1 MEAQIKNFGIDQFN
15 RQTMQERL
23 PKPVYQ
29 AYIASMHNEGVINR
43 ETADSIAHAMK
54 IWAMERGAT
63 HFCHWFQPLS
73 GKTAE
78 KHVAFLQ
85 PDSSGQPIT
94 RLSGKALIKGETDGS
109 SFPTG
114 GLRDIFEARGYTF
127 WDTSSYAYV
136 RGHVLYIPS
145 VFMSYSGDKLDMKLP
160 LLTAKQAL
168 STQAT
173 RVLHLLGRKEI
184 RYVEPML
191 GLEQEYFLVNRE
203 EAMKRPDLLYC
214 GRALFSADMPKG
226 GKYQDTYFD
235 HVSEEVSAF
244 MREVNDECW
253 KLGIYAS
260 IEHGEAAPGQYEFSS
275 IYTDAI
281 TTIDQNLLVMDILQR
296 VAERCGLLCLLHEKP
311 FGGMNG
317 SGKHNN
323 LSLVDSEGDNLFDPG
338 DDTIPNDPIFIL
350 FIAAFIEAID
360 RYPALLR
367 MACSDE
373 GNDHRLG
380 ADEAPPAILSIYL
393 GEPLHHLFA
402 ELAKTTKI
410 TRVQLNELIE
420 PVVNLSDLSIE
431 AADRNRTSPICFTG
445 NKFEFR
451 MLGSSLNASALN
463 TFLFAAIAESLEG
476 IADKLESYGP
486 LGPEGIRSAIV
497 EIGHAI
503 LRDHDKILFTGDG
516 YSGTWTEE
524 AQRRGLPN
532 ISSYLD
538 TLDVLEDPRTIH
550 LTEHFNVLSQDEL
563 LARKAVLI
571 RQFVHSVK
579 TQGRIITRMAQEGI
593 YPALLRYQKLLDQV
607 AQGGRSESAKRRA
620 QRNAEF
626 LDSLDKMTIDLN
638 DLINRIIQEENEE
651 KVAHAMQK
659 DLVSAMERLRDLCNE
674 IELYTPYDLFP
685 YPSQDQL
692 VIQ

>member
-1 MEAQIKNFGIDQFN
+1 MEANLNQFAIDQFN

-23 PKPVYQ
+23 PKPVYET
-29 AYIASMHNEGVINR
+29 YIASMHNEGVINR
-43 ETADSIAHAMK
+43 ETADAIAHAMK

-85 PDSSGQPIT
+85 PDAWGQPIT
-94 RLSGKALIKGETDGS
+94 RLSGKSLIKGETDGS

-145 VFMSYSGDKLDMKLP
+145 VFMSYSGAKLDLKLP

-173 RVLHLLGRKEI
+173 RVLHLLGRKEV
-184 RYVEPML
+184 RYVEPKL

-203 EAMKRPDLLYC
+203 KALKRPDLLYC
-214 GRALFSADMPKG
+214 GRTLFSADMPKG
-226 GKYQDTYFD
+226 GKFQDTYFD
-235 HVSEEVSAF
+235 KLGKKVSQF
-244 MREVNDECW
+244 MRKVNEECW
-253 KLGIYAS
+253 RLGIYAS
-260 IEHGEAAPGQYEFSS
+260 IEHGEAAPGQYEFVS
-275 IYTDAI
+275 IYSDAT
-281 TTIDQNLLVMDILQR
+281 TTIDQNLLVMDILQK
-296 VAERCGLLCLLHEKP
+296 VAEECGLMCLLHEKP

-338 DDTIPNDPIFIL
+338 DDSKPNDPTFVL
-350 FIAAFIEAID
+350 FIAAFIEAVD
-360 RYPALLR
+360 KYPILLR
-367 MACSDE
+367 MASSDE

-410 TRVQLNELIE
+410 TRVRLNELIE
-420 PVVNLSDLSIE
+420 PVINLSDLSIE

-445 NKFEFR
+445 NKFELR

-463 TFLFAAIAESLEG
+463 TFLFAAMAESLEG
-476 IADKLESYGP
+476 IADRLESYGP
-486 LGPEGIRSAIV
+486 LSPEVARSAIIEV
-497 EIGHAI
+497 GHEILKEHN
-503 LRDHDKILFTGDG
+503 RVLFTGDG
-516 YSGTWTEE
+516 YSGSWVEE
-524 AQRRGLPN
+524 AHRRGLPDIDYYVN
-532 ISSYLD
+532 
-538 TLDVLEDPRTIH
+538 TLDILEDPSTIQ
-550 LTEHFNVLSQDEL
+550 LTEHFNVLNRDEL
-563 LARKAVLI
+563 KARKAILI
-571 RQFVHSVK
+571 RQYVHSVK
-579 TQGRIITRMAQEGI
+579 TQARIITRMAQEGI
-593 YPALLRYQKLLDQV
+593 YPALLKYQKLLDQV
-607 AQGGRSESAKRRA
+607 ADSGRCKSAKRRA
-620 QRNAEF
+620 EKNADF
-626 LDSLDKMTIDLN
+626 MDRLDQMTLDLN
-638 DLINRIIQEENEE
+638 DLINSIIQEEDEE
-651 KVAHAMQK
+651 KVAHAMQ
-659 DLVSAMERLRDLCNE
+659 DQLVSAMEELRDLCNE

-685 YPSQDQL
+685 YPSQDEL